1 MKRIEQA
8 MEPATT
14 IKPKEETKMAN
25 SLTSTGKE
33 DLKGLLKETHKRG
46 ILKVDHSYRVSMT
59 DGEALSLLISVVKR
73 TL

>member
-1 MKRIEQA
+1 
-8 MEPATT
+8 
-14 IKPKEETKMAN
+14 MAN

-46 ILKVDHSYRVSMT
+46 ILKVDHSNRVGSMT